1 MTVFNGC
8 LKIIK
13 SKLGIII
20 MYFAIFTGISIAMQ
34 LNNNENNMEDFRS
47 KKMDIA
53 FVDCDKSEISEY
65 IYDYLHANHN
75 VKRMK
80 NDTAAMG

>member
-47 KKMDIA
+47 
-53 FVDCDKSEISEY
+53 
-65 IYDYLHANHN
+65 
-75 VKRMK
+75 
-80 NDTAAMG
+80 

>member
-1 MTVFNGC
+1 
-8 LKIIK
+8 
-13 SKLGIII
+13 

-34 LNNNENNMEDFRS
+34 LNNNENNMADFRS

-65 IYDYLHANHN
+65 IYDYLHANLHSSRQRRRRAN
-75 VKRMK
+75 IL
-80 NDTAAMG
+80 API